1 MFSHINL
8 GTNDIRKAAAFYDV
22 VLAPLGLKR
31 TFSEIDDGI
40 IAYGPESQ
48 PAQLFI
54 ATPFNEAPA
63 TVGNGTHVALIAP
76 NRAAIDA
83 FHKVAIE
90 SGGTDEGAPGPRPQY
105 HEHYYGAYIRD
116 LDGNKLQA
124 CSHSPE
130 D

>member
-40 IAYGPESQ
+40 IAYGPENQ

-54 ATPFNEAPA
+54 ATPFNESPA
-63 TVGNGTHVALIAP
+63 TVGNGNHVALMAP
-76 NRAAIDA
+76 NRSAIDA
-83 FHKVAIE
+83 FHKIAIE

-124 CSHSPE
+124 CSHAPAG
-130 D
+130 